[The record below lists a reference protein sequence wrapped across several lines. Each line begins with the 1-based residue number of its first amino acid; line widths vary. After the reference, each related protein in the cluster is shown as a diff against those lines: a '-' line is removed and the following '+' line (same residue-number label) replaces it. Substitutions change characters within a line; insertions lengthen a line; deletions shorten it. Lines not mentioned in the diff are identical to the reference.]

1 MTFCGWFTYDGEH
14 KHRRQVV
21 KIEDE
26 DDGEFCLGKNGKRRP
41 HHTFLPLSFS
51 SLSTMK
57 RTCASLA
64 TVVAVLLSDSS
75 VHATAPEERR
85 FLRRVSVD
93 LQALPCSSELQ
104 SVTCGPDREFFYNLC
119 QAIKSGYSQDDCQSD
134 EARQA
139 HEQPQS
145 SDPQRNTVDME
156 RELQTR
162 TCGSKYRPVVCNN
175 MEFFN
180 FCQASLYGKF
190 KRTQCKRMYYN

>member
-1 MTFCGWFTYDGEH
+1 VGQGL
-14 KHRRQVV
+14 RR
-21 KIEDE
+21 E
-26 DDGEFCLGKNGKRRP
+26 DDGELFSLPPWKEWKHRP
-41 HHTFLPLSFS
+41 HHTFYPRLFLKLLIP
-51 SLSTMK
+51 TMK
-57 RTCASLA
+57 RTCATLA
-64 TVVAVLLSDSS
+64 AVAAVLMSDAS
-75 VHATAPEERR
+75 VQAAAPEERR

-119 QAIKSGYSQDDCQSD
+119 QAIKSGYSQDDCQSE

-139 HEQPQS
+139 QTQS
-145 SDPQRNTVDME
+145 SESSDQQRSTVDME
-156 RELQTR
+156 RDLQTR
-162 TCGSKYRPVVCNN
+162 TCGRKYRPVVCNN